1 MKSLRKHLLKWLFGD
16 NAWAAEVLPRTY
28 RDKDEIIRRVLFEA
42 LVRYVEDEDN
52 LAEGRCVEYYSVEL
66 QCNYITLDEV
76 NKRIAWRQE
85 LYDAYLYIKEG
96 RSKLE
101 EDLDWKISI
110 TRVDELDQK
119 TMEAIVKY
127 SGYLWI

>member
-1 MKSLRKHLLKWLFGD
+1 MNIKKSLLKWLFGD
-16 NAWAAEVLPRTY
+16 NAWAAAVIPKTY

-52 LAEGRCVEYYSVEL
+52 LDEGRCVDYYSVEL
-66 QCNYITLDEV
+66 QCNYVTLDEV

-96 RSKLE
+96 RAKLE
-101 EDLDWKISI
+101 ADLDWNISI
-110 TRVDELDQK
+110 VRVEELDQK
-119 TMEAIVKY
+119 TMETIVKY
-127 SGYLWI
+127 NSYLWT

>member
-1 MKSLRKHLLKWLFGD
+1 MNIKKSLLKWLFGD
-16 NAWAAEVLPRTY
+16 NAWAAAVIPKTY
-28 RDKDEIIRRVLFEA
+28 RDKDEIVRRVLFEA

-52 LAEGRCVEYYSVEL
+52 LDEGRCIDYYSVEL
-66 QCNYITLDEV
+66 QCNFMTLDEV
-76 NKRIAWRQE
+76 NKRIAWRQD

-96 RSKLE
+96 RAKLE
-101 EDLDWKISI
+101 ADLDWNISI
-110 TRVDELDQK
+110 TRVEELDQK